1 MGERGLPH
9 LYKKAEAMSDSI
21 KVLVFSNNKIE
32 ALQDEPIMRFNIKI
46 EKVDSF
52 VNKTLAQFKPDVILS
67 FGDLDNHKSLH
78 TQPLWIRRKWLHI
91 DDDLISSDDL
101 AQHITS
107 CFAGLFSIK
116 EDYNEPLVSIITP
129 TYNTTN
135 IFWPY
140 RSVAGQEYKNIE
152 WIIYDDGSSDE
163 NTINSI
169 KQIASVDPKVKVYF
183 AEHSGSIGEVK
194 NHAFKLANGEI
205 LVELDHDDELTPW
218 CVSSIVEAFDKF
230 PDAGFAFTD
239 CAEVIGDDHQNAS
252 YPEGWGFGYGSY
264 RTEFWRGRDY
274 LVTNYPDINSKTIR
288 HIVGVPNHARAW
300 RAGFYNW
307 IGGHNKNLF
316 VADDYD
322 LLVRTWLETSMVHI
336 RRFGYIQYH
345 HESNT
350 QKKRNAEI
358 QYLVA
363 SIASTYNQDI
373 HNRFEEWDVED
384 FIWNDGSLDWS
395 LEGPEGSEMA
405 NYELY

>member
-1 MGERGLPH
+1 
-9 LYKKAEAMSDSI
+9 MSDSI
-21 KVLVFSNNKIE
+21 KVLIFSNNDIKC
-32 ALQDEPIMRFNIKI
+32 LDNEPMQRFTIYS
-46 EKVDSF
+46 ERVDNF
-52 VNKTLAQFKPDVILS
+52 VNKSLSEFKPHVILS
-67 FGDLDNHKSLH
+67 FGDISSHKSLYD
-78 TQPLWIRRKWLHI
+78 QPLWIRQKWVHI
-91 DDDLISSDDL
+91 DDDDITAEQLAHTIS
-101 AQHITS
+101 H
-107 CFAGLFSIK
+107 CFSGCFSIK
-116 EDYNEPLVSIITP
+116 ENFYEPLVSIVTP
-129 TYNTTN
+129 TYNTAN

-169 KQIASVDPKVKVYF
+169 KQVAAVDPRIKAIF

-194 NHAFKLANGEI
+194 NHAFSLANGEI

-218 CVSSIVEAFDKF
+218 CVSSIVEAFQKF

-239 CAEVIGDDHQNAS
+239 CAEVIGDDHQDAS
-252 YPEGWGFGYGSY
+252 YPDGWGFGYGSY
-264 RTEFWRGRDY
+264 RTEFWRGRNY

-300 RAGFYNW
+300 RADFYHS

-316 VADDYD
+316 VADDYE
-322 LLVRTWLETSMVHI
+322 LLVRTWLATTIVHI

-358 QYLVA
+358 QHLVA
-363 SIASTYNQDI
+363 WIASAYNDDI
-373 HNRFEEWDVED
+373 HDRFEQLGIDD
-384 FIWNDGSLDWS
+384 FIWSDGGLDWS
-395 LEGPEGSEMA
+395 LDGSEAGMA